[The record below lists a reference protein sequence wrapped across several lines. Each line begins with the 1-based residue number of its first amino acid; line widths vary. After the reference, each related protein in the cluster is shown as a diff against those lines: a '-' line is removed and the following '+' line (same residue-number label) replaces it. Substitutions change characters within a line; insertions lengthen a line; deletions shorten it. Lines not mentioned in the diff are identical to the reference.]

1 MARRLSQRHGKPR
14 ARLDTAST
22 RSSFFSSSASFLC
35 HRFFLHRP
43 AWQFFLFVFRFT
55 CCHRPVWQFSRFVFR
70 FTCCHRL
77 GLAILP
83 LRFAIHL
90 LPPSSLAILPLR
102 FSMSRGEASPRAAIG
117 IRQYAAPPS
126 AGAQSPRPQ
135 RPGFTHPLP
144 LRPSL
149 RPLFGMLAFSTN
161 EQHHEETLDN
171 SALFAPSSP
180 LLNWITDRDRCM
192 SSECDGRDAL
202 HPHTQFKYR

>member
-43 AWQFFLFVFRFT
+43 AWQFFLFVFRFS

-70 FTCCHRL
+70 FTCCHR
-77 GLAILP
+77 P
-83 LRFAIHL
+83 VWQFSRFVFRCHG
-90 LPPSSLAILPLR
+90 
-102 FSMSRGEASPRAAIG
+102 GEASPRAAIG

-135 RPGFTHPLP
+135 RPGSMPRHSLP
-144 LRPSL
+144 LVASL
-149 RPLFGMLAFSTN
+149 GRRSYQIKYG
-161 EQHHEETLDN
+161 EQINHDD
-171 SALFAPSSP
+171 
-180 LLNWITDRDRCM
+180 IYIM
-192 SSECDGRDAL
+192 M
-202 HPHTQFKYR
+202 

>member
-43 AWQFFLFVFRFT
+43 AWQFFLFVFRFS

-70 FTCCHRL
+70 FTCCHRPL
-77 GLAILP
+77 WQFSRFVFRCHGGKPPPARLLAYANTP
-83 LRFAIHL
+83 L
-90 LPPSSLAILPLR
+90 
-102 FSMSRGEASPRAAIG
+102 
-117 IRQYAAPPS
+117 PPS

-144 LRPSL
+144 SRPSL

-161 EQHHEETLDN
+161 EQHQEETLDN

-180 LLNWITDRDRCM
+180 LLNWITDRDKCM
-192 SSECDGRDAL
+192 SSECDGRDAQ
-202 HPHTQFKYR
+202 HPHMQFKHR

>member
-43 AWQFFLFVFRFT
+43 AWQFFLFVFRFS

-70 FTCCHRL
+70 CHGGKPPPARL
-77 GLAILP
+77 LAYANTPLPP
-83 LRFAIHL
+83 LRAL
-90 LPPSSLAILPLR
+90 SRRARNARALPILSHRALRSAPLYR
-102 FSMSRGEASPRAAIG
+102 
-117 IRQYAAPPS
+117 
-126 AGAQSPRPQ
+126 
-135 RPGFTHPLP
+135 
-144 LRPSL
+144 
-149 RPLFGMLAFSTN
+149 MLAFSTN

-180 LLNWITDRDRCM
+180 LLNWITDRDKCM
-192 SSECDGRDAL
+192 SSECDGRDAQ
-202 HPHTQFKYR
+202 HPHMQFKHR

>member
-35 HRFFLHRP
+35 HRFFLLRP

-70 FTCCHRL
+70 FTCCHR
-77 GLAILP
+77 P
-83 LRFAIHL
+83 LWQFSRFVFRCHG
-90 LPPSSLAILPLR
+90 
-102 FSMSRGEASPRAAIG
+102 GEASPRAAIG

-144 LRPSL
+144 SRPSL

-202 HPHTQFKYR
+202 HPHTQFKHR

>member
-43 AWQFFLFVFRFT
+43 AWQFFLFVFRFS

-70 FTCCHRL
+70 CH
-77 GLAILP
+77 G
-83 LRFAIHL
+83 
-90 LPPSSLAILPLR
+90 
-102 FSMSRGEASPRAAIG
+102 GEASPRAAIG

-180 LLNWITDRDRCM
+180 LLNWITDRDKCM
-192 SSECDGRDAL
+192 SSECDGRDAQ
-202 HPHTQFKYR
+202 HPHTQFKHR

>member
-43 AWQFFLFVFRFT
+43 AWQFFLFVFRFS

-70 FTCCHRL
+70 FSCCHR
-77 GLAILP
+77 P
-83 LRFAIHL
+83 VWQFSRFVFRCHG
-90 LPPSSLAILPLR
+90 
-102 FSMSRGEASPRAAIG
+102 GEASPRAAIG

-144 LRPSL
+144 SRPSL

-180 LLNWITDRDRCM
+180 LLNWITDRDKCM
-192 SSECDGRDAL
+192 SSECDGRDAQ
-202 HPHTQFKYR
+202 HPHTQFKHR